1 MVFAAVEA
9 VSPID
14 VPSGLDGVPQ
24 KFEEVVN
31 LTAPSVNPIVTEV
44 TSEWLR
50 LIHEK
55 GNRRIKVVQDD
66 LDAQDCRLE
75 DD

>member
-44 TSEWLR
+44 TAEWNR
-50 LIHEK
+50 LLHER
-55 GNRRIKVVQDD
+55 NRRIKVVQDD